1 MTLFEQAL
9 ARVNADYAANLAA
22 LEAAK
27 ESIITHEYI
36 ANATGNTALCS
47 VYCGRA
53 EVWIMCTEKGYS
65 PDINPT
71 LTKPVRFVGHK
82 PVYVGKADGV
92 EFFFTEK
99 D

>member
-1 MTLFEQAL
+1 MTLFEQTL
-9 ARVNADYAANLAA
+9 ARVNADYAANLSA
-22 LEAAK
+22 LEATK
-27 ESIITHEYI
+27 ESIIAHEYI

-47 VYCGRA
+47 VYGGRA
-53 EVWIMCTEKGYS
+53 NVWIMCTEKGATL
-65 PDINPT
+65 DINPT
-71 LTKPVRFVGHK
+71 LTKPVRFVSHK